1 MGGLKVDNVDFNNLL
16 NIYNREI
23 RKNVQNTKKI
33 YEFENHKMENICH
46 VYYILHK
53 GEYNKF
59 VYNIFLIKDP
69 KYRIIMSVSIF
80 DKLINHYYCRYV
92 LEKKLSKYL
101 DIRNVATR
109 KNMGSSYGHKLVM
122 KYIEEEKRKNNT
134 FYILKMDISKYFYS
148 IDHEVL
154 KRNIKG
160 KISDKEYKILEVIL
174 DSTNKDY
181 VNDTIKILKEK
192 EKINNPKY
200 EKEIDALPLYNKG
213 KGLSIGLLTNQF
225 LAIFYLYKLHNYI
238 IHKLKIKHLVVY
250 MDDYILMHEDKEYL
264 KKCLIEIENILN
276 NEYKLNLNKK
286 KTMIVSSKEGFVFL
300 GYKYRVINNKT
311 IVSLRQDT
319 LKKLRRTC
327 KKNKYL
333 FEKEDI
339 TFTKRFSSVNNY
351 KYTFKYNREK
361 IINIINRYN

>member
-1 MGGLKVDNVDFNNLL
+1 M
-16 NIYNREI
+16 
-23 RKNVQNTKKI
+23 QN
-33 YEFENHKMENICH
+33 
-46 VYYILHK
+46 
-53 GEYNKF
+53 
-59 VYNIFLIKDP
+59 
-69 KYRIIMSVSIF
+69 
-80 DKLINHYYCRYV
+80 
-92 LEKKLSKYL
+92 
-101 DIRNVATR
+101 
-109 KNMGSSYGHKLVM
+109 
-122 KYIEEEKRKNNT
+122 KNN
-134 FYILKMDISKYFYS
+134 
-148 IDHEVL
+148 E
-154 KRNIKG
+154 
-160 KISDKEYKILEVIL
+160 
-174 DSTNKDY
+174 
-181 VNDTIKILKEK
+181 
-192 EKINNPKY
+192 
-200 EKEIDALPLYNKG
+200 
-213 KGLSIGLLTNQF
+213 LSIGLLTNQF

-276 NEYKLNLNKK
+276 NEYKLKLNKE

-319 LKKLRRTC
+319 LKKIRRTY

-361 IINIINRYN
+361 IIDIINRYN